1 MREQCWVVA
10 APSEHPVVS
19 SVTFVFSLCLQGC
32 DGANAALQ
40 APAQEQFLGALTLA
54 VVAHFSAG
62 SDGGGTGYVL

>member
-1 MREQCWVVA
+1 MV
-10 APSEHPVVS
+10 P
-19 SVTFVFSLCLQGC
+19 SVTFVFSLCLEGC

-40 APAQEQFLGALTLA
+40 GPAQEQFLGAFTLA